1 MFNENGLDQ
10 VENQIKKLF
19 RRNLEA
25 DQHAIKITLL
35 CNKGEMTASLSAR
48 KNYIDLLENG
58 KKVLC
63 SVLSENEKIVLEYHF
78 VMGLDWDCVSAE
90 FTKRWGDHATKSK
103 RCLIYY
109 LNRAFKKMAEFV
121 ICNSDIYD
129 FSWLMNI

>member
-1 MFNENGLDQ
+1 MLNHYDLEQ
-10 VENQIKKLF
+10 IENQIKKLF
-19 RRNLEA
+19 HRNLEA
-25 DQHAIKITLL
+25 DQHAINMTLL
-35 CNKGEMTASLSAR
+35 CNNGKMTDSLLAQ

-58 KKVLC
+58 RKVLS
-63 SVLSENEKIVLEYHF
+63 SVLSENERIVLEYHF

-90 FTKRWGDHATKSK
+90 FTKRWGDHAVKSK